1 MVVSIVSVK
10 GTQAEKAY
18 SHSPKSKLVI
28 KFLNGSSGG
37 TKETF
42 TFDNNT
48 REVKIGRMS
57 DCDIKINNDTG
68 LSRIQCV

>member
-1 MVVSIVSVK
+1 LVVSIVSVK
-10 GTQAEKAY
+10 GTQQENAY

-28 KFLNGSSGG
+28 KFLNGTSS

-57 DCDIKINNDTG
+57 DCDIKIKNDTG